1 MKTYNVCFVC
11 KICLLY
17 FFVNLNIATAQ
28 SNIQK
33 LQLPFIPL
41 TEFMETKGI
50 TDAENFIY
58 VIDRCQA
65 NFVSLLKIFRYSN
78 STLKNEMSNQLEIF
92 SLLLVNVIKK
102 NNLPIDRIDFRELK
116 IIEIM
121 SKKYD
126 EYWGEISIKGIDIAN
141 DELFQKDNK
150 ICSYISAKVSK

>member
-1 MKTYNVCFVC
+1 
-11 KICLLY
+11 
-17 FFVNLNIATAQ
+17 
-28 SNIQK
+28 
-33 LQLPFIPL
+33 
-41 TEFMETKGI
+41 
-50 TDAENFIY
+50 
-58 VIDRCQA
+58 
-65 NFVSLLKIFRYSN
+65 
-78 STLKNEMSNQLEIF
+78 MSNQLEIF

-126 EYWGEISIKGIDIAN
+126 QYWGEISIKGIDIAN